1 MRWFNR
7 LLLRNKRYRKFIAWT
22 KVFIL
27 PGFGNLPL
35 YDVVVEFIDD
45 FMDGTLP
52 NKATSLSYNFMLAF
66 FPAILF
72 LFTLIPYI
80 PVKNF
85 RVQLLQVVQTVLPT
99 NAYLAFEAT
108 IKDIIINENSGV
120 LSFGAIAALYFA
132 TNGVANLMRAFNNS
146 SLIIEKRSWLKRRL
160 IATALTVVIS
170 FLLLISIVIMGAGQA
185 LIHVLQKHVLS
196 GSYFWVNVLLLS
208 RWIIVVV
215 IFFTTI
221 SLLYRY
227 GPAHKLKWKFLN
239 PGSIMATGLAILT
252 SLGFTFYIN
261 HFSSYNKLYGSIGT
275 LIVVMIWLYLN
286 SLILLIGFELN
297 ASIELSKRSLKVIK
311 PRSNTFRTEKIN
323 QSN

>member
-22 KVFIL
+22 KVFVL

-160 IATALTVVIS
+160 IATVLTVVIS